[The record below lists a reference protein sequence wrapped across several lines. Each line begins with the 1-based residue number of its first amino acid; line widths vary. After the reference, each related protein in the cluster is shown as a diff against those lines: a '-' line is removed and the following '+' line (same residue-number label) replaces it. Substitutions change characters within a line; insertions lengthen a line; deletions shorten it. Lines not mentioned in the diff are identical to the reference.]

1 MSQPI
6 ATRRQET
13 VAGSEAWEA
22 FFTLCREY
30 AEIARARRRA
40 KQQAEQPST
49 DTEQE
54 YMP

>member
-1 MSQPI
+1 MSQP
-6 ATRRQET
+6 AVAQRQET
-13 VAGSEAWEA
+13 TVTSEAWEA

-54 YMP
+54 DKP